1 MKIGFVQFIDEFIK
15 RLEQLEQTLENS
27 NWTEKSINLGNFNY
41 PEAFLAAT

>member
-27 NWTEKSINLGNFNY
+27 NWTEKSIYLGNFNY